1 LSVRFER
8 HARPNDALALVRACG
23 AKHKRES
30 LLARID
36 EARERG
42 YSSSGAVIPGV
53 GAIAAPVFDRTG
65 TSAATVAIVASLETL
80 HGPNLDAMAR
90 SRRATAAAVSR
101 HLGFTGRETAGFAL
115 KASR

>member
-80 HGPNLDAMAR
+80 HGPNLEAMAG